1 MPSPIRPTD
10 DAARQMARDL
20 IANARIAAL
29 AVTLDGAPFV
39 SRIAFGT
46 APDGAPLTLISSLAA
61 HTRAIVSD
69 PRAALL
75 LGEASGK
82 GDPLNLPRLTL
93 IARAVAVDEDQRAAT
108 AAHYLRDHPKAK
120 LYIGFADFT
129 LFRFSVTRG
138 HLNGGFGKAF
148 ALTPADMGLP
158 G

>member
-10 DAARQMARDL
+10 EAARQMARDL

-75 LGEASGK
+75 LGEANGK

-108 AAHYLRDHPKAK
+108 AAHYLRGHPKAK

-148 ALTPADMGLP
+148 ALTSADMGLP

>member
-1 MPSPIRPTD
+1 
-10 DAARQMARDL
+10 MARDL
-20 IANARIAAL
+20 IANARTAAL
-29 AVTLDGAPFV
+29 AVTVDHAPYV

-75 LGEASGK
+75 VGEAAGK
-82 GDPLNLPRLTL
+82 GDPLNQPRLTL
-93 IARAVAVDEDQRAAT
+93 IVRAVPVGVQERAEV

-120 LYIGFADFT
+120 LYIDFADFAF
-129 LFRFSVTRG
+129 FRFDVTCG

-148 ALTPADMGLP
+148 TLTPGDMGLP
-158 G
+158 E